1 MSDEMKQELG
11 ALRGEMHKG
20 MGELHHEMGEVKA
33 IVRNIAVEVSK
44 LTGTMHAS
52 LQQMA
57 TKNEMKKEFGVIKGQ
72 LDDFTADVLSSRRE
86 RALQDESF
94 NFLKDMLGDHE
105 RRLSNLEPPEKK
117 S

>member
-1 MSDEMKQELG
+1 MSDEMKQELA
-11 ALRGEMHKG
+11 ALRGEMHNG
-20 MGELHHEMGEVKA
+20 MGELRVEMREMKT

-44 LTGTMHAS
+44 MTGKMDES
-52 LQQMA
+52 LQRLA
-57 TKNEMKKEFGVIKGQ
+57 TVDAMKEDIGVIKNQ
-72 LDDFTADVLSSRRE
+72 LDDFTADIRASRRD
-86 RALQDESF
+86 RSLQDESF